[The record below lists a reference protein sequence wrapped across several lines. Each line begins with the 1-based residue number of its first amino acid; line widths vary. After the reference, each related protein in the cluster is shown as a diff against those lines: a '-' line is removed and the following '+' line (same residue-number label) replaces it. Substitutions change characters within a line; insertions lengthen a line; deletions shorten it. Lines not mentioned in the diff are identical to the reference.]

1 MKKIGL
7 ILFFLVGS
15 MLTLLADEVE
25 FTVQAPS
32 RVVVGQQFRLVYTVN
47 QEAKDLRVPE
57 MPHFEVLMGPS
68 VSSQRSMQI
77 INGSMT
83 KSLSIS
89 HTFIL
94 VANETG
100 TFTIEPASIVVKN
113 EKYTSK
119 SVTIQVLPPDD
130 PAQAASSTRSNS
142 KSNANSDAYSQAD
155 VSSKQIFVRQTLSNT
170 KVYEQEAVLLTYK
183 LYSRVDLAQIG
194 SAKFPEFKDFYVQ
207 EINLDNNRPWQI
219 EHYDG
224 LNYNTIVLKQ
234 YLLFPQ
240 RSGTLTLDAG
250 QIEAVVRIPT
260 NQRSNHFFNDFFNT
274 FQEVKKN
281 LTISPTK
288 ITVKPLPK
296 GAPAGFTGAVGQFQL
311 QSDLSAKQVQ
321 ANEAIT
327 LKVRL
332 SGKGNLKLA
341 KLPEITFPAD
351 FDAYDPKTDNN
362 IQVGVNGVT
371 GSKTVEYVAIP
382 RFGGTFAIPVAKF
395 VYFDPQTEQYKTLQT
410 HAYTVQVEGSA
421 STDAPVVSTVVPG
434 ANKEQ
439 IKNLGSDIRFIHS
452 GDTNSLQ
459 IPSGSFYGS
468 SAYYMAYLIP
478 LALFSLLLVLL
489 QKQAKENANLVRVK
503 NKRANKLARKRLKLA
518 ATYLKKD
525 DKSRFYEATIQA
537 LWGYTADK
545 LNILPA
551 NLTKDNVQEEL
562 IRHGASESLI
572 QEFVQ
577 TLSDCEFARY
587 SPVVDPSLSME
598 NCYNR
603 AANLIGQ
610 LENTLK

>member
-7 ILFFLVGS
+7 ILFLIIGCILPLF
-15 MLTLLADEVE
+15 ADEVE
-25 FTVQAPS
+25 FTAQAPS
-32 RVVVGQQFRLVYTVN
+32 RVVVGQQFRLVYTIN

-77 INGSMT
+77 INGSMST
-83 KSLSIS
+83 SLTIN

-94 VANETG
+94 VANEAG
-100 TFTIEPASIVVKN
+100 TFTIEPASIMVKN
-113 EKYTSK
+113 DKYTSQP
-119 SVTIQVLPPDD
+119 VTIQVLPADD
-130 PAQAASSTRSNS
+130 PAQSAAASSANTKSKNS
-142 KSNANSDAYSQAD
+142 KDEYSQAD
-155 VSSKQIFVRQTLSNT
+155 VSSKQIFVRQTLSKT

-183 LYSRVDLAQIG
+183 LYSRVDLAQI
-194 SAKFPEFKDFYVQ
+194 SNAKFPEFKDFFVQ
-207 EINLDNNRPWQI
+207 EITLDTNRPWQM

-240 RSGTLTLDAG
+240 RAGTITLDAG
-250 QIEAVVRIPT
+250 QIEALVRIPT

-274 FQEVKKN
+274 YQEVRKN
-281 LTISPTK
+281 LSIAPAK

-311 QSDLSAKQVQ
+311 QSTLSANQVK
-321 ANEAIT
+321 ANEALT
-327 LKVRL
+327 LKVKL

-341 KLPEITFPAD
+341 KVPEITFPAD

-362 IQVGVNGVT
+362 IQTGVNGVT

-382 RFGGTFAIPVAKF
+382 RFGGKFDIPVAKF
-395 VYFDPQTEQYKTLQT
+395 VYFDPQAEQYKTLHT
-410 HAYTVQVEGSA
+410 HAYTVEVSGQAESETPV
-421 STDAPVVSTVVPG
+421 APVVVPG

-439 IKNLGSDIRFIHS
+439 VKNLGSDIRFIHS
-452 GDTNSLQ
+452 GGQAALQ
-459 IPSGSFYGS
+459 TAKAPFYGS
-468 SAYYMAYLIP
+468 MAYYLGYALP
-478 LALFSLLLVLL
+478 LALFALLLLL
-489 QKQAKENANLVRVK
+489 LHKQAKENANLVRVK
-503 NKRANKLARKRLKLA
+503 NRRANKLARKRLKTA
-518 ATYLKKD
+518 AMYMKQG
-525 DKSRFYEATIQA
+525 DKSRFYEAAVQA

-562 IRHGASESLI
+562 VRHGASQQLI
-572 QEFVQ
+572 QEFLQ

-587 SPVVDPSLSME
+587 SPVVDDSLSME

-603 AANLIGQ
+603 AAELIGQ
-610 LENTLK
+610 LEDTLK